1 MKRRHNVV
9 EMNPFIK
16 LFPSPSFVAVL
27 TLFLTHPE
35 EEIYQS
41 RIVET
46 TKCILIQVQRALK
59 RLEETGL
66 ITKTKSGN
74 RVYYKANRMHPA
86 FEDIKRALFKTIL
99 FGDLLKDA
107 LDPFKDR
114 IEFSFIYG
122 SLARGEESFDSDID
136 LFIIGDLGMR
146 DVASLLGAVG
156 HEIGREINP
165 TVYPLREFKKKI
177 KEKNTFIKEIM
188 NKPKIWL
195 IGEESEFAK
204 MAQ

>member
-1 MKRRHNVV
+1 
-9 EMNPFIK
+9 MNSFIK
-16 LFPSPSFVAVL
+16 LFPSPSLVAVL
-27 TLFLTHPE
+27 TLFLKHPE

-46 TKCILIQVQRALK
+46 TKCALVQVQRALK

-74 RVYYKANRMHPA
+74 RIYYKANRMHPA
-86 FEDIKRALFKTIL
+86 FEDIKRALFKTVI
-99 FGDLLKDA
+99 FGDLLKMA
-107 LDPFKDR
+107 LDPVKDR
-114 IEFSFIYG
+114 IQFSFIYG
-122 SLARGEESFDSDID
+122 SLARGEESVNSDVD

-146 DVASLLGAVG
+146 DVASLLGVVG

-165 TVYPLREFKKKI
+165 TVYPLKEFKKKI

-188 NKPKIWL
+188 RKPKIWL

-204 MAQ
+204 MD

>member
-1 MKRRHNVV
+1 
-9 EMNPFIK
+9 MNSFIK

-27 TLFLTHPE
+27 TLFLAHPE

-41 RIVET
+41 RIVEV
-46 TKCILIQVQRALK
+46 TKCALVQVQRALK

-74 RVYYKANRMHPA
+74 RIYYKANRRHPA
-86 FEDIKRALFKTIL
+86 FEDIKKALFKTVL
-99 FGDLLKDA
+99 FGDLLKKA
-107 LDPFKDR
+107 LNSVKDK
-114 IEFSFIYG
+114 IQFSFIYG

-146 DVASLLGAVG
+146 DVASLLGVVG

-165 TVYPLREFKKKI
+165 TVYPLKEFKKKI
-177 KEKNTFIKEIM
+177 KEKNTFIREIM
-188 NKPKIWL
+188 SKPKIWL

-204 MAQ
+204 MGQ